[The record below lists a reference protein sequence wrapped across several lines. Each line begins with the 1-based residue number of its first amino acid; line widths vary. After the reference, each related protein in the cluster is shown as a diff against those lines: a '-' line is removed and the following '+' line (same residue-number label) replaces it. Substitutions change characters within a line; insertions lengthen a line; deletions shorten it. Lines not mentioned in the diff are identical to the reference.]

1 MGSLSFKYK
10 FILTFVLVEIFFIL
24 LIVGVNF
31 FSINNTT
38 KKLITKEIV
47 TTKHLL
53 NSLVKLPISV
63 YDLATLDDI
72 ATQST
77 LGSLNSILI
86 FDSNNHLL
94 SQNYNINSDS
104 KLVYKVKVNEPLEV
118 IENQNKYTIHRTNI
132 MEDDILI
139 GSLIL
144 VFDLNEITEDINK
157 NKQNTFIIILLE
169 ILISSLIAYFLGNNL
184 TKRLSNLTDIARK
197 IGKEEEFEIKFEKE
211 TNEISILNNSL
222 AKMYEDI
229 NFRNEKLKEAKIVFD
244 NITEAIIILDE
255 TKIALS
261 VNDSFY
267 AITKYKFDEIKDKN
281 FFDLLN
287 IQLDEINLFK
297 NNDFKQEFK
306 INRKDNKELII
317 LLNINILKDENGQ
330 IKNYIVLFVDI
341 TKEKRKE
348 EMLQIQSKMA
358 TMGEMLGN
366 IAHQW
371 RQPLSA
377 ISTIASTTQIQN
389 EMDLL
394 DKSELSNSLSII
406 IKSTRFLSET
416 IEDFRNFFKTDKT
429 IEKFEIDEIFES
441 LDKIILS
448 TYSHHNIEIKI
459 NKSHDKIFIEG
470 LKNELLQSLLNI
482 LNNAKDILIEKDI
495 KNKTIEIN
503 ISENDE
509 TVTITI
515 EDNAGGI
522 PEKLLPKIF
531 EPYFTTKH
539 QSQGTGI
546 GLYMTH
552 TIITQHYKGKLTA
565 TNSNKGALFT
575 IEIPKNLTKN

>member
-197 IGKEEEFEIKFEKE
+197 MGKEEEFEIKFEKE

-552 TIITQHYKGKLTA
+552 TIITQHHKGKLTA